1 MARTKLIFYDIR
13 TLVPGLSTS
22 DNTWRVRLV
31 LNYKNLPYET
41 VWAEG
46 PDIAAT
52 CVAAGIPPLETR
64 ADGSPRYTF
73 PALVDLTNSETP
85 VRLTDSRKI
94 INYLE
99 TTYPSNDSQRALFPP
114 GSCGF
119 QALADSYFDRIIHPL
134 ASPLVIFQMMQKQPE
149 RVRPTFEKYAPPGKT
164 LAEANLKGMEREEAW
179 SKLRKE
185 FDKLGAWAEG
195 DFFFSG
201 DNLGY
206 FDIHV
211 LAGLTSMRLS
221 IGDEEFEK
229 ELGPSAGG
237 RWVKLVKACADLIR

>member
-13 TLVPGLSTS
+13 TLVPGLPTS
-22 DNTWRVRLV
+22 SNTWRVRLV

-41 VWAEG
+41 VWCEG

-52 CVAAGIPPLETR
+52 CIAAGIPPLETR
-64 ADGSPRYTF
+64 PDGSPRYTF
-73 PALVDLTNSETP
+73 PALVDLMNSGAP

-94 INYLE
+94 IDYLE
-99 TTYPSNDSQRALFPP
+99 TTYPSTDPQRALFPP
-114 GSCGF
+114 GTRGF
-119 QALADSYFDRIIHPL
+119 QTLADSYFDKIIHPL
-134 ASPLVIFQMMQKQPE
+134 AAPLVIFQMTQKQPE
-149 RVRPTFEKYAPPGKT
+149 RVRPIFEKYAPPGKT
-164 LAEANLKGMEREEAW
+164 LADANLKGKEREEAW
-179 SKLRKE
+179 SKLRE
-185 FDKLGAWAEG
+185 ELDKLGAWAEA
-195 DFFFSG
+195 DTFFSG
-201 DNLGY
+201 DNLRY

-211 LAGLTSMRLS
+211 LAGLTSIRLS